1 MGTCGRDREIRA
13 ASVESRGKIGRKEE
27 VSVIRLPK
35 ELVGGSPGCRI
46 LLDHIDT
53 LTLAELSDGTWEV
66 YVQVDDKDAWT
77 CRGGYPD
84 MEKVFL
90 AIEEQV

>member
-1 MGTCGRDREIRA
+1 MCGRDREIRA
-13 ASVESRGKIGRKEE
+13 LYVGSRGKTGAKEE
-27 VSVIRLPK
+27 ASVIRLPK

-77 CRGGYPD
+77 CRGSYND
-84 MEKVFL
+84 MEGVFL
-90 AIEEQV
+90 LLEEQV